1 MSDIRDENIKMVKT
15 LNQSD
20 SKLKAKTIDPIIK
33 DELVLDSH
41 TNNNNGVIKSVGI
54 EFNSIGDGALI
65 IDLDLNIISLNKSAK
80 KLTGWNERDLSGS
93 HIEKFFKVIRKKN
106 KDISRFSIDSVANN
120 INKFNNCL
128 LVPTNSSGGSLRVSA
143 SPIKNEIGDIK
154 QILLVLKSEDDFKDL
169 DISNY
174 YKFKHDNFVTI
185 TRGLLH
191 DVNNYFTPLLANLSL
206 LKMNADKNDESYERI
221 LQCEMSC
228 IIAIDFIQKFSLIS
242 ETSDLKKEIES
253 ISDIVSSSVDLIFSG
268 TNIKCE
274 FSISESL
281 KPVEVDKNKIVL
293 SLYNILKIYRESMTD
308 GGVLIISIQN
318 FGYDQVEYLPL
329 KDREYIKIT
338 IEDKNNHV
346 NFEDLE
352 FNSDNTFNSQ
362 ENTNALGLTLSFNI
376 IKEHGGLF
384 DYDYID
390 DHTKVNIYL
399 PSCTEDVLFLKEDN
413 SIPEDAEELPNSDKA
428 KLRVLVMDDNEL
440 VAGTLAEM
448 LVRLECSVFVTHSGE
463 EALKLYSDSSSNNEK
478 FDLVFLDLTI
488 PGGMGAKDIIKSL
501 RIIKSDTKIVVISGS
516 ANHPVMQNFKE
527 FGFDSLIRKPFNFGE
542 LKSVVDGLSD

>member
-1 MSDIRDENIKMVKT
+1 MADIRDENTKMDKT

-20 SKLKAKTIDPIIK
+20 SKLKSNTIDPIIK
-33 DELVLDSH
+33 DELVFDSH
-41 TNNNNGVIKSVGI
+41 TNDKNGVIKSTGI
-54 EFNSIGDGALI
+54 DFNSIGDGALI
-65 IDLDLNIISLNKSAK
+65 IDLDLNIISLNKSAE

-93 HIEKFFKVIRKKN
+93 HIENFFKIIRENN
-106 KDISRFSIDSVANN
+106 KDSSRFSIDSVVKN
-120 INKFNNCL
+120 INKLNNCL
-128 LVPTNSSGGSLRVSA
+128 LVPTNSSGASLRVSA

-154 QILLVLKSEDDFKDL
+154 QILLVLKSEDDFKNL

-228 IIAIDFIQKFSLIS
+228 IKAIDFMQKFSLIS
-242 ETSDLKKEIES
+242 ETSELKKEIES
-253 ISDIVSSSVDLIFSG
+253 ISEIVSSSVDLIFSG

-274 FSISESL
+274 FCISDSL

-318 FGYDQVEYLPL
+318 FEYDQVEYLPL
-329 KDREYIKIT
+329 TDKEYIKIT
-338 IEDKNNHV
+338 IEDKSNHV

-352 FNSDNTFNSQ
+352 FNSDYSFNSQ

-390 DHTKVNIYL
+390 DHTKVYIYL

-413 SIPEDAEELPNSDKA
+413 RIPEDVEESPNSDKA

-448 LVRLECSVFVTHSGE
+448 LVRLECSVFITHSGE
-463 EALKLYSDSSSNNEK
+463 EASRN
-478 FDLVFLDLTI
+478 
-488 PGGMGAKDIIKSL
+488 A
-501 RIIKSDTKIVVISGS
+501 
-516 ANHPVMQNFKE
+516 E
-527 FGFDSLIRKPFNFGE
+527 F
-542 LKSVVDGLSD
+542 

>member
-1 MSDIRDENIKMVKT
+1 MSDIRDENTKMDKT

-20 SKLKAKTIDPIIK
+20 SKLKSNTIDPIIK
-33 DELVLDSH
+33 DELVFDSH
-41 TNNNNGVIKSVGI
+41 TNNKNGVIKSTGI
-54 EFNSIGDGALI
+54 DFNSIGDGALI
-65 IDLDLNIISLNKSAK
+65 IDLDLNIISLNKSAE
-80 KLTGWNERDLSGS
+80 KLTGWSERDLSGS
-93 HIEKFFKVIRKKN
+93 HIENFFKIIRENN
-106 KDISRFSIDSVANN
+106 KDSSRFSIDSVVKN
-120 INKFNNCL
+120 INKLNNCL
-128 LVPTNSSGGSLRVSA
+128 LVPTNSSGASLRVSA
-143 SPIKNEIGDIK
+143 SPIKNEIGDIR
-154 QILLVLKSEDDFKDL
+154 QILLVLKSEDDFKNL

-228 IIAIDFIQKFSLIS
+228 IQAIDFMQKFSLIS
-242 ETSDLKKEIES
+242 ETSELKKEIES
-253 ISDIVSSSVDLIFSG
+253 ISEIVSSSVDLIFSG

-274 FSISESL
+274 FCISDSL

-318 FGYDQVEYLPL
+318 FEYDQVEYLPL
-329 KDREYIKIT
+329 TDKEYIKIT
-338 IEDKNNHV
+338 FEDKSNHV

-352 FNSDNTFNSQ
+352 FNSDYSFNSQ

-390 DHTKVNIYL
+390 DHTKVYIYL

-413 SIPEDAEELPNSDKA
+413 RIPEDVEESPNSDKA

-448 LVRLECSVFVTHSGE
+448 LVRLECSVFITHSGE
-463 EALKLYSDSSSNNEK
+463 EALKLYSDASSNNEK
-478 FDLVFLDLTI
+478 FDLAFLDLTI
-488 PGGMGAKDIIKSL
+488 PGGMGAEDIIKSL
-501 RIIKSDTKIVVISGS
+501 RAIKSDTKIVVLSGLG
-516 ANHPVMQNFKE
+516 NHPVMQNFKDY
-527 FGFDSLIRKPFNFGE
+527 GFDSFIRKPFNFGE
-542 LKSVVDGLSD
+542 IKSVIDGLSD